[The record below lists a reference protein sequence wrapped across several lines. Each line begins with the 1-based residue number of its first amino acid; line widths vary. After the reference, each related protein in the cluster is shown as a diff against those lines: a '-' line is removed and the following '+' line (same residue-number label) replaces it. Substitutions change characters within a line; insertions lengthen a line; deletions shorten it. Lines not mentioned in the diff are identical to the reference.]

1 MKRFITF
8 SFLLSTAAITFAQN
22 VDKSITLD
30 EVTVRASKV
39 VNKPDGMVIYP
50 TDSQRQASTNGY
62 SFLEKLTLPN
72 LRVDNINHTISAIDN
87 RGGVQLR
94 INGIIVDKPE
104 MTALDPKDILRVD
117 FIDKP
122 GVRYGE
128 SIAYVINIITRR
140 NDSGYSIGTDITSA
154 ITTIQGDGM
163 VYGKWNKGKSE
174 WSVSYDIN
182 GGKSK
187 GSNILQN
194 ANYTLTDGSIYTIE
208 RNDVETLRKYISHN
222 AKLTY
227 NWADSTATVFQ
238 TSLSGALNKTPDNY
252 SIKEIIDGNHSYKAT
267 SRDGSKDLSPVL
279 DIYFFRQLTPK
290 QSIIA
295 NAVGTFISTKTN
307 SFYDEGTPYIYEGTP
322 YIYNVDGKSASLL
335 SEMIYENRL
344 KPFTLSAGLN
354 YRYKHTRNDYTGD
367 ASARTRMND
376 NKLYAFGEIKG
387 SIKQFQ
393 YSLGTGVSYI
403 HYTQNEHT
411 YNFWTYRPKL
421 TLTYNPSNELQMSYT
436 FQMQERTSRI
446 AMTSDAAIRTNSM
459 EWTVGNPDLKPSRDM
474 EHRLLVSYNTN
485 RLQSFIEGY
494 YKQCRRPNMAH
505 YERTDDNR
513 FIYTQINQKEIDV
526 LDITAYAGYWLLP
539 EKLQVAANGGMYRC
553 FNFGYDYTHCYTSWF
568 YVGSITAYL
577 GKFYLRGYIDNG
589 TRFLEGESKGY
600 NGAYSALQAS
610 YNLKNWQFSLTWANP
625 ICSNYK
631 SFENE
636 LLNRNLYKHSIGYSK
651 DSGNCISLNIVWR
664 LSGGRNHQSAEK
676 RINLKDTD
684 NGIIK

>member
-72 LRVDNINHTISAIDN
+72 LRIDNINHTISAIDN

-104 MTALDPKDILRVD
+104 MTALDPKDILRID

-128 SIAYVINIITRR
+128 SLAYVINIITRR
-140 NDSGYSIGTDITSA
+140 NDSGYSVGTDITSA

-163 VYGKWNKGKSE
+163 AYGKWNKGKSE

-187 GSNILQN
+187 GSNILQT

-290 QSIIA
+290 QSVTA

-307 SFYDEGTPYIYEGTP
+307 SFYDEGTP

-367 ASARTRMND
+367 ASARTKMND

-421 TLTYNPSNELQMSYT
+421 TLTYNLSNELQMSYT

-459 EWTVGNPDLKPSRDM
+459 EWTVGNPDMKPSRDM
-474 EHRLLVSYNTN
+474 EHRLQVSYNTN

>member
-8 SFLLSTAAITFAQN
+8 SLLLSTTAITFAQN

-104 MTALDPKDILRVD
+104 MTALDPKDILRID

-128 SIAYVINIITRR
+128 SLAYVINIITRR

-307 SFYDEGTPYIYEGTP
+307 SFYDEGTPYIY
-322 YIYNVDGKSASLL
+322 NVDGKSASLL

-344 KPFTLSAGLN
+344 KPFTLSTGLN

-367 ASARTRMND
+367 ATARTRMND

-485 RLQSFIEGY
+485 SLQSFIEGY

-539 EKLQVAANGGMYRC
+539 EKLQVAANGGMFRC

-625 ICSNYK
+625 LCSNYK

>member
-8 SFLLSTAAITFAQN
+8 SLLLSTAAITFAQN

-140 NDSGYSIGTDITSA
+140 NDSGYSVGTDITSA

-163 VYGKWNKGKSE
+163 VYGKWNKGKNE
-174 WSVSYDIN
+174 WSVSYDMN
-182 GGKSK
+182 GSKSK

-307 SFYDEGTPYIYEGTP
+307 SFYDEGTPYIY
-322 YIYNVDGKSASLL
+322 NVDGKSASLL

-367 ASARTRMND
+367 ATARTRMND

-446 AMTSDAAIRTNSM
+446 AMTSDAAIRANSM

-625 ICSNYK
+625 LCSNYK

>member
-104 MTALDPKDILRVD
+104 MTALDPKDILRID

-128 SIAYVINIITRR
+128 SLAYVINIITRR

-187 GSNILQN
+187 GSKILQT
-194 ANYTLTDGSIYTIE
+194 ANYTLNDGSIYTIE

-267 SRDGSKDLSPVL
+267 SRDGSKYLSPVL

-307 SFYDEGTPYIYEGTP
+307 SFYDEGTP

-474 EHRLLVSYNTN
+474 EHRLLVSYNTS

-589 TRFLEGESKGY
+589 TRFLEGESKSY

-625 ICSNYK
+625 LCSNYK

-636 LLNRNLYKHSIGYSK
+636 LLNRNLYKHSIGYYK

-664 LSGGRNHQSAEK
+664 LNRGRNHQSAEK

-684 NGIIK
+684 NGIMK

>member
-8 SFLLSTAAITFAQN
+8 SLLLSTAAITFAQN

-87 RGGVQLR
+87 RGGVQLM

-104 MTALDPKDILRVD
+104 ITALDPKDILRID

-128 SIAYVINIITRR
+128 SLAYVINIMTRR

-307 SFYDEGTPYIYEGTP
+307 SFYDEGTPYIY
-322 YIYNVDGKSASLL
+322 NVEGKSASLL

-367 ASARTRMND
+367 ATARTRMND

-436 FQMQERTSRI
+436 FQMQERTSSI

-526 LDITAYAGYWLLP
+526 LNITAYAGYWLLP

-589 TRFLEGESKGY
+589 TRFLEGESKSY

-625 ICSNYK
+625 LCSNYK

-636 LLNRNLYKHSIGYSK
+636 LLNRNLYKHSIGYYK

-664 LSGGRNHQSAEK
+664 LNRGRNHQSAEK

-684 NGIIK
+684 NGIMK

>member
-8 SFLLSTAAITFAQN
+8 SLLLSTAAITFAQN

-104 MTALDPKDILRVD
+104 MTALDPKDILRID

-128 SIAYVINIITRR
+128 SLAYVINIITRR

-307 SFYDEGTPYIYEGTP
+307 SFYDEGTPYIY
-322 YIYNVDGKSASLL
+322 NVDGKSASLL

-344 KPFTLSAGLN
+344 KPFTLSTGLN

-367 ASARTRMND
+367 ATARTRMND

-446 AMTSDAAIRTNSM
+446 AMTSDAAIRANSM

-589 TRFLEGESKGY
+589 TRFLEGESKSY

-625 ICSNYK
+625 LCSNYK

>member
-8 SFLLSTAAITFAQN
+8 SLLLSTAAITFAQN
-22 VDKSITLD
+22 VDKPITLD
-30 EVTVRASKV
+30 EVTVKASKV

-104 MTALDPKDILRVD
+104 MTALDPKDILRID

-128 SIAYVINIITRR
+128 SLAYVINIITRR

-307 SFYDEGTPYIYEGTP
+307 SFYNEGTP

-367 ASARTRMND
+367 ATARTRMND

-589 TRFLEGESKGY
+589 THFLEGESKSC

-625 ICSNYK
+625 LCSNYK

-636 LLNRNLYKHSIGYSK
+636 LLNRNLYKHSIGYYK

-664 LSGGRNHQSAEK
+664 LNRGRNHQSTEK

-684 NGIIK
+684 NGIMK

>member
-72 LRVDNINHTISAIDN
+72 LRIDNINHTISAIDN

-104 MTALDPKDILRVD
+104 MTAIDPKDILRID

-128 SIAYVINIITRR
+128 SLAYVINIITRR

-163 VYGKWNKGKSE
+163 AYGKWNKGKSE

-187 GSNILQN
+187 GSNILQT

-290 QSIIA
+290 QSVTA

-307 SFYDEGTPYIYEGTP
+307 SFYDEGTP

-474 EHRLLVSYNTN
+474 EHRLQVSYNTN

>member
-104 MTALDPKDILRVD
+104 MTALDPKDILRID

-128 SIAYVINIITRR
+128 SLAYVINIITRR

-307 SFYDEGTPYIYEGTP
+307 SFYDEGTPYIY
-322 YIYNVDGKSASLL
+322 NVDGKSASLL

-344 KPFTLSAGLN
+344 KPFTLSTGLN

-367 ASARTRMND
+367 ATARTRMND

-505 YERTDDNR
+505 YERNDDNR

-589 TRFLEGESKGY
+589 THFLEGESKSC

-625 ICSNYK
+625 LCSKYK

-636 LLNRNLYKHSIGYSK
+636 LLNRNLYKHSIGYYK

-664 LSGGRNHQSAEK
+664 LNRGRNHQSAEK

>member
-128 SIAYVINIITRR
+128 SLAYVINIITRR
-140 NDSGYSIGTDITSA
+140 NDSGYSVGTDITSA

-307 SFYDEGTPYIYEGTP
+307 SFYDEGTPYIY
-322 YIYNVDGKSASLL
+322 NVDGKSASLL

-367 ASARTRMND
+367 ATARTRMND

-494 YKQCRRPNMAH
+494 YKQCRRPNMAQ
-505 YERTDDNR
+505 YVRTDDNR
-513 FIYTQINQKEIDV
+513 FIYTQINQKEIDA
-526 LDITAYAGYWLLP
+526 LNIMAYAGYWLLP
-539 EKLQVAANGGMYRC
+539 EKLQVAANGGMFRC

-589 TRFLEGESKGY
+589 TRFLEGESKSY

-625 ICSNYK
+625 LCSNYK

-636 LLNRNLYKHSIGYSK
+636 LLNSNLYKHSIGYSK

-664 LSGGRNHQSAEK
+664 LNGGRNHQSAEK

-684 NGIIK
+684 NGIMK

>member
-8 SFLLSTAAITFAQN
+8 SLLLSTAAITFAQN

-140 NDSGYSIGTDITSA
+140 NDSGYSVGTDITSA

-163 VYGKWNKGKSE
+163 VYGKWNKGKNE
-174 WSVSYDIN
+174 WSVSYGMN
-182 GGKSK
+182 GSKSK
-187 GSNILQN
+187 GSKTLQT

-307 SFYDEGTPYIYEGTP
+307 SFYDEGTPYIY
-322 YIYNVDGKSASLL
+322 NVDGKSASLL

-367 ASARTRMND
+367 ATARTRMND

-539 EKLQVAANGGMYRC
+539 EKLQVAANGGMFRC

-589 TRFLEGESKGY
+589 TRFLEGESKSY

-625 ICSNYK
+625 LCSNYK

-636 LLNRNLYKHSIGYSK
+636 LLNRNLYKHSIGYYK

-664 LSGGRNHQSAEK
+664 LNRGRNHQSAEK

-684 NGIIK
+684 NGIMK

>member
-8 SFLLSTAAITFAQN
+8 SLLLSTAAITFAQN

-94 INGIIVDKPE
+94 INGIIVDKTE
-104 MTALDPKDILRVD
+104 MTALDPKDILRID

-128 SIAYVINIITRR
+128 SLAYVINIITRR

-187 GSNILQN
+187 GSKILQN
-194 ANYTLTDGSIYTIE
+194 ANYTLTDGSRYTIE

-307 SFYDEGTPYIYEGTP
+307 SFYDEGTPYIY
-322 YIYNVDGKSASLL
+322 NVDGKSASLL

-344 KPFTLSAGLN
+344 KPFTLSTGLN

-367 ASARTRMND
+367 ATARTRMND

-526 LDITAYAGYWLLP
+526 LNITAYAGYWILP

-589 TRFLEGESKGY
+589 TRFLEGESKSY

-625 ICSNYK
+625 LCSKYK

-636 LLNRNLYKHSIGYSK
+636 LLNRNLYKHSIGYYK

-664 LSGGRNHQSAEK
+664 LNRGRNHQSAEK

-684 NGIIK
+684 NGIMK

>member
-128 SIAYVINIITRR
+128 SLAYVINIITRR

-307 SFYDEGTPYIYEGTP
+307 SFYDEGTP

>member
-8 SFLLSTAAITFAQN
+8 SLLLSTAAITFAQN

-94 INGIIVDKPE
+94 INGIIVDKTE
-104 MTALDPKDILRVD
+104 MTALDPKDILRID

-128 SIAYVINIITRR
+128 SLAYVINIITRR

-307 SFYDEGTPYIYEGTP
+307 SFYDEGTPYIY
-322 YIYNVDGKSASLL
+322 NVDGKSASLL

-367 ASARTRMND
+367 ATARTRMND

-526 LDITAYAGYWLLP
+526 LNITAYAGYWILP

-589 TRFLEGESKGY
+589 TRFLEGESKSY

-625 ICSNYK
+625 LCSNYK

-636 LLNRNLYKHSIGYSK
+636 LLNSNLYKHSIGYYK

-664 LSGGRNHQSAEK
+664 LNRGRNHQSAEK

>member
-72 LRVDNINHTISAIDN
+72 LRIDNINHTISAIDN

-104 MTALDPKDILRVD
+104 MTALDPKDILRID

-128 SIAYVINIITRR
+128 SLAYVINIITRR

-163 VYGKWNKGKSE
+163 AYGKWNKGKSE

-187 GSNILQN
+187 GSNILQT

-290 QSIIA
+290 QSVTA

-307 SFYDEGTPYIYEGTP
+307 SFYDEGTP

-474 EHRLLVSYNTN
+474 EHRLQVSYNTN

-494 YKQCRRPNMAH
+494 YKQCRKPNMAH

>member
-72 LRVDNINHTISAIDN
+72 LRIDNINHTISAIDN

-104 MTALDPKDILRVD
+104 MTALDPKDILRID

-128 SIAYVINIITRR
+128 SLAYVINIITRR

-163 VYGKWNKGKSE
+163 AYGKWNKGKSE

-187 GSNILQN
+187 GSNILQT

-290 QSIIA
+290 QSVTA

-307 SFYDEGTPYIYEGTP
+307 SFYDEGTP

-367 ASARTRMND
+367 ASARTKMND

-446 AMTSDAAIRTNSM
+446 AMTSDAVIRANSM

-505 YERTDDNR
+505 YERTDDNH

-589 TRFLEGESKGY
+589 TRFLEGESKSY

-625 ICSNYK
+625 LCSNYK

-636 LLNRNLYKHSIGYSK
+636 LLNRNLYKHSIGYYK

-664 LSGGRNHQSAEK
+664 LNRGRNHQSAEK

-684 NGIIK
+684 NGIMK

>member
-8 SFLLSTAAITFAQN
+8 SLLLSTAAITFAQN

-104 MTALDPKDILRVD
+104 ITALDPKDILRID

-128 SIAYVINIITRR
+128 SLAYVINIMTRR

-307 SFYDEGTPYIYEGTP
+307 SFYDEGTPYIY
-322 YIYNVDGKSASLL
+322 NVDGKSASLL

-367 ASARTRMND
+367 ATARTRMND

-526 LDITAYAGYWLLP
+526 LNITAYAGYWILP

-589 TRFLEGESKGY
+589 TRFLEGESKSY

-625 ICSNYK
+625 LCSNYK

-636 LLNRNLYKHSIGYSK
+636 LLNSNLYKHSIGYYK

-664 LSGGRNHQSAEK
+664 LNRGRNHQSAEK

>member
-8 SFLLSTAAITFAQN
+8 SLLLSTAAITFAQN

-94 INGIIVDKPE
+94 INGIIVDKTE

-140 NDSGYSIGTDITSA
+140 NDSGYSVGTDITSA

-163 VYGKWNKGKSE
+163 VYGKWNKGKNE
-174 WSVSYDIN
+174 WSVSYDMN
-182 GGKSK
+182 GSKSK
-187 GSNILQN
+187 GSKTLQT

-307 SFYDEGTPYIYEGTP
+307 SFYDEGTPYIY
-322 YIYNVDGKSASLL
+322 NVDGKSASLL

-367 ASARTRMND
+367 ATARTRMND

-625 ICSNYK
+625 LCSNYK

-636 LLNRNLYKHSIGYSK
+636 LLNSNLYKHSIGYSK

-664 LSGGRNHQSAEK
+664 LNRGRNHQSAEK

-684 NGIIK
+684 NGIMK

>member
-8 SFLLSTAAITFAQN
+8 SLLLSTATITFAQD

-94 INGIIVDKPE
+94 INGIIVDKTE
-104 MTALDPKDILRVD
+104 MTALDPKDILRID

-128 SIAYVINIITRR
+128 SLAYVINIITRR
-140 NDSGYSIGTDITSA
+140 NDSGYSVGTDITSA

-163 VYGKWNKGKSE
+163 AYGKWNKGKSE

-187 GSNILQN
+187 GSKILQT

-290 QSIIA
+290 QSITA

-307 SFYDEGTPYIYEGTP
+307 SFYDEGTPYIY
-322 YIYNVDGKSASLL
+322 NVDGKSASLL
-335 SEMIYENRL
+335 SETIYENRL

-367 ASARTRMND
+367 ASARTKMND

-474 EHRLLVSYNTN
+474 EHRLQVSYNTN

-589 TRFLEGESKGY
+589 TRFLEGESKSY

-610 YNLKNWQFSLTWANP
+610 YNLKNWQFSLTWTNP

-684 NGIIK
+684 NGIMK

>member
-72 LRVDNINHTISAIDN
+72 LRIDNINHTISAIDN

-104 MTALDPKDILRVD
+104 MTALDPKDILRID

-128 SIAYVINIITRR
+128 SLAYVINIITRR

-163 VYGKWNKGKSE
+163 AYGKWNKGKSE

-187 GSNILQN
+187 GSNILQT

-290 QSIIA
+290 QSITA

-307 SFYDEGTPYIYEGTP
+307 SFYDEGTP

-474 EHRLLVSYNTN
+474 EHRLQVSYNTN

-589 TRFLEGESKGY
+589 TRFLEGESKSY

-610 YNLKNWQFSLTWANP
+610 YNLKNWQFSLTWTNP

-684 NGIIK
+684 NGIMK

>member
-62 SFLEKLTLPN
+62 SLLEKLTLPN
-72 LRVDNINHTISAIDN
+72 LRVDNISHTISAIDN

-104 MTALDPKDILRVD
+104 MTALDPKDILRID

-128 SIAYVINIITRR
+128 SLAYVINIITRR
-140 NDSGYSIGTDITSA
+140 NDSGYSVGTDITSA

-163 VYGKWNKGKSE
+163 AYGKWNKGKSE

-187 GSNILQN
+187 GSKILQT

-290 QSIIA
+290 QSVTA

-307 SFYDEGTPYIYEGTP
+307 SFYDEGTP

-367 ASARTRMND
+367 ATARTRMND

-446 AMTSDAAIRTNSM
+446 AMTSDAIIRTNSM
-459 EWTVGNPDLKPSRDM
+459 EWTVGNPDMKPSRDM
-474 EHRLLVSYNTN
+474 EHRLQVSYNTN

-589 TRFLEGESKGY
+589 TRFLEGESKSY

-664 LSGGRNHQSAEK
+664 LNGGRNHQSAEK

>member
-8 SFLLSTAAITFAQN
+8 SLLLSTAAITFAQN

-104 MTALDPKDILRVD
+104 ITALDPKDILRID

-128 SIAYVINIITRR
+128 SLAYVINIMTRR

-307 SFYDEGTPYIYEGTP
+307 SFYDEGTPYIY
-322 YIYNVDGKSASLL
+322 NVDGKSASLL

-367 ASARTRMND
+367 ATARTRMND

-526 LDITAYAGYWLLP
+526 LNITAYAGYWILP

-589 TRFLEGESKGY
+589 TRFLEGESKSY

-625 ICSNYK
+625 LCSNYK

-636 LLNRNLYKHSIGYSK
+636 LLNRNLYKHSIGYYK

-664 LSGGRNHQSAEK
+664 LNRGRNHQSAEK

-684 NGIIK
+684 NGIMK

>member
-8 SFLLSTAAITFAQN
+8 SLLLSTATITFAQN

-72 LRVDNINHTISAIDN
+72 LRVDNISHTISAIDN

-94 INGIIVDKPE
+94 INGIIVDKTE
-104 MTALDPKDILRVD
+104 MTALDPKDILRID

-128 SIAYVINIITRR
+128 SLAYVINIITRR
-140 NDSGYSIGTDITSA
+140 NDSGYSVGTDITSA

-163 VYGKWNKGKSE
+163 AYGKWNKGKSE

-187 GSNILQN
+187 GSKILQT

-290 QSIIA
+290 QSITA

-307 SFYDEGTPYIYEGTP
+307 SFYDEGTP

-367 ASARTRMND
+367 ASARTKMND

-459 EWTVGNPDLKPSRDM
+459 EWTVGNPDMKPSRDM
-474 EHRLLVSYNTN
+474 EHRLQVSYNTN

-577 GKFYLRGYIDNG
+577 GKFYLRGYIENG

-664 LSGGRNHQSAEK
+664 LSGGRNRQSAEK

>member
-140 NDSGYSIGTDITSA
+140 NDSGYSVGTDITSA

-295 NAVGTFISTKTN
+295 NAFGTFISTKTN
-307 SFYDEGTPYIYEGTP
+307 SFYDEGTPYK
-322 YIYNVDGKSASLL
+322 YNVDGKSASLL

-376 NKLYAFGEIKG
+376 NKLYAYGEIKG

-403 HYTQNEHT
+403 HYTQNKHT

-526 LDITAYAGYWLLP
+526 MDITAYAGYWLLP
-539 EKLQVAANGGMYRC
+539 EKLQVAANGGMFRC

-625 ICSNYK
+625 LCSNYK

-664 LSGGRNHQSAEK
+664 LNGGRNHQSAEK

-684 NGIIK
+684 NGIMK

>member
-8 SFLLSTAAITFAQN
+8 SLLLSTAAITFAQN

-94 INGIIVDKPE
+94 INGIIVDKTE
-104 MTALDPKDILRVD
+104 MTALDPKDILRID

-128 SIAYVINIITRR
+128 SLAYVINIMTRR

-307 SFYDEGTPYIYEGTP
+307 SFYDEGTPYIY
-322 YIYNVDGKSASLL
+322 NVDGKSASLL

-367 ASARTRMND
+367 ATARTRMND

-459 EWTVGNPDLKPSRDM
+459 EWTVGNPELKPSRDM

-526 LDITAYAGYWLLP
+526 LNITAYAGYWLLP

-589 TRFLEGESKGY
+589 TRFLEGESKSY

-625 ICSNYK
+625 LCSNYK

-636 LLNRNLYKHSIGYSK
+636 LLNRNLYKHSIGYYK

-664 LSGGRNHQSAEK
+664 LNRGRNHQSAEK

-684 NGIIK
+684 NGIMK

>member
-8 SFLLSTAAITFAQN
+8 SLLLSTAAITFAQN

-72 LRVDNINHTISAIDN
+72 LRIDNINHTISAIDN

-104 MTALDPKDILRVD
+104 MTALDPKDILRID

-128 SIAYVINIITRR
+128 SLAYVINIITRR
-140 NDSGYSIGTDITSA
+140 NDSGYSVGTDITSA

-182 GGKSK
+182 GDKSK
-187 GSNILQN
+187 GSKILQN

-307 SFYDEGTPYIYEGTP
+307 SFYNEGTPYL
-322 YIYNVDGKSASLL
+322 YNVDGKSASLL

-354 YRYKHTRNDYTGD
+354 YRYKNTRNDYTGD
-367 ASARTRMND
+367 ATARTRMND

-589 TRFLEGESKGY
+589 TRFLEGESKSY

-625 ICSNYK
+625 LCSNYK

-664 LSGGRNHQSAEK
+664 LNRGRNHQSAEK

>member
-140 NDSGYSIGTDITSA
+140 NDSGYSVGTDITSA

-307 SFYDEGTPYIYEGTP
+307 SFYDEGTPYK
-322 YIYNVDGKSASLL
+322 YNVDGKSASLL

-376 NKLYAFGEIKG
+376 NKLYAYGEIKG

-403 HYTQNEHT
+403 HYTQNKHT

-625 ICSNYK
+625 LCSKYK

-636 LLNRNLYKHSIGYSK
+636 LLNRNLYKHSIGYYK

-664 LSGGRNHQSAEK
+664 LNRGRNHQSAEK

-684 NGIIK
+684 NGIMK

>member
-8 SFLLSTAAITFAQN
+8 SLLLSTAAITFAQD

-104 MTALDPKDILRVD
+104 MTALDPKDILRID

-128 SIAYVINIITRR
+128 SLAYVINIITRR

-187 GSNILQN
+187 GSKILQN

-227 NWADSTATVFQ
+227 NWTDSTATVFQ

-279 DIYFFRQLTPK
+279 DLYFFRQLTPK

-307 SFYDEGTPYIYEGTP
+307 SFYDEGTP

-367 ASARTRMND
+367 ATARTRMND

-577 GKFYLRGYIDNG
+577 GKFYLRGYLDNG

-625 ICSNYK
+625 LCSNCK

-664 LSGGRNHQSAEK
+664 LNRGRSHQSAEK

-684 NGIIK
+684 NGIMK

>member
-8 SFLLSTAAITFAQN
+8 SLLLSTAAITFAQN

-62 SFLEKLTLPN
+62 SFLEKLTMPN

-104 MTALDPKDILRVD
+104 MTALDPKDILRID

-128 SIAYVINIITRR
+128 SLAYVINIITRR

-307 SFYDEGTPYIYEGTP
+307 SFYDEGTPYIY
-322 YIYNVDGKSASLL
+322 NVDGKSASLL

-344 KPFTLSAGLN
+344 KPFTLSTGLN

-367 ASARTRMND
+367 ATARTRMND

-589 TRFLEGESKGY
+589 TRFLEGESKSY

-625 ICSNYK
+625 LCSNYK

-636 LLNRNLYKHSIGYSK
+636 LLNRNLYKHSIGYYK

-664 LSGGRNHQSAEK
+664 LNRGRNHQSAEK

-684 NGIIK
+684 NGIMK

>member
-8 SFLLSTAAITFAQN
+8 SLLLSTAAITFAQN

-104 MTALDPKDILRVD
+104 ITALDPKDILRID

-128 SIAYVINIITRR
+128 SLAYVINIMTRR

-307 SFYDEGTPYIYEGTP
+307 SFYDEGTPYIY
-322 YIYNVDGKSASLL
+322 NVDGKSASLL

-367 ASARTRMND
+367 ATARTRMND

-485 RLQSFIEGY
+485 RLQSFVEGY

-589 TRFLEGESKGY
+589 THFLEGESKSC

-625 ICSNYK
+625 LCSNYK

-636 LLNRNLYKHSIGYSK
+636 LLNRNLYKHSIGYYK

-664 LSGGRNHQSAEK
+664 LNRGRNHQSAEK